1 MGRGAGWERLGVGS
15 GRARRLVG
23 MASVGR
29 PARRGPSVIAREQIP
44 LLDRIIGLRRELH
57 RYPELSEREE
67 RTAGLVCSFL
77 EDLGIP
83 YRAGVGGYGVVA
95 HVEGRQD
102 GPVVALRADIDALP
116 IREETGLPFA
126 SEVDGV
132 MHACGHD
139 GHTAILA
146 GAAALLSAEPPPYP
160 VRLLFQPAEERGNGA
175 AMMVADGAIDG
186 VSAVFGGHIDN
197 SYPVGTLVVTDGAVN
212 AASDYFTIRIEGRT
226 GHAARPHQA
235 VDAVVAGA
243 SLVSALQTV
252 VSREVNPADPA
263 VLTVG
268 SFNAGTAENVIAG
281 AATLT
286 GTIRTMDPEVRRHLC
301 DSVVRMA
308 EAVARLHGCEVD
320 AEVREGNPP
329 VVNSPT
335 MTGPARRAAEAVVGE
350 TNVARMR
357 AVNMGS
363 EDFGRY
369 LERVPGCYIRY
380 GGLTPGGDP
389 HPAHS
394 SRFDF
399 DERALP
405 VGARWLDAVARLA
418 GEELATCQLPEASSR

>member
-1 MGRGAGWERLGVGS
+1 MPSLEPPHQPRPFETA
-15 GRARRLVG
+15 RA
-23 MASVGR
+23 A
-29 PARRGPSVIAREQIP
+29 IP
-44 LLDRIIGLRRELH
+44 FLDRIVGLRRELH
-57 RYPELSEREE
+57 RHPELSEREE
-67 RTAGLVCSFL
+67 RTAGVICSFL
-77 EDLGIP
+77 EELGIP

-95 HVEGRQD
+95 RVDSQSD

-126 SEVDGV
+126 SAVEGV

-146 GAAALLSAEPPPYP
+146 AAAVLLRAEPPPYP
-160 VRLLFQPAEERGNGA
+160 VRLLFQPAEELGNGA
-175 AMMVADGAIDG
+175 LKMVEDGAIDG
-186 VSAVFGGHIDN
+186 VSAVFGGHLDID
-197 SYPVGTLVVTDGAVN
+197 YPAGALVVTDGAVN
-212 AASDYFTIRIEGRT
+212 AASDYFTIEVKGRT
-226 GHAARPHQA
+226 GHAARPHQS
-235 VDAVVAGA
+235 VDAVVIGA

-252 VSREVNPADPA
+252 VSREVDPADPA

-268 SFNAGTAENVIAG
+268 SFDAGTAENVIAG
-281 AATLT
+281 SARLT

-308 EAVARLHGCEVD
+308 TAMEQLHGCTVD
-320 AEVREGNPP
+320 TEVREGNPP
-329 VVNSPT
+329 VVNAPA
-335 MTGPARRAAEAVVGE
+335 MTDLARRAASAVVGE

-357 AVNMGS
+357 TVNMGS

-380 GGLTPGGDP
+380 GGRTPGSQP
-389 HPAHS
+389 APAHS

-399 DERALP
+399 DERALE

-418 GEELATCQLPEASSR
+418 GEELAR